1 MVGLIIAFPGI
12 VSRDTNKAPE
22 GNLDQL
28 QQQIDNGLGATQ
40 KPEPTLPGAD
50 DKTKDAPE
58 DPMEAIRRANEQDK
72 AKK

>member
-1 MVGLIIAFPGI
+1 VMVSLIIAFPGI
-12 VSRDTNKAPE
+12 VTRDTSKAAE

-28 QQQIDNGLGATQ
+28 QQQIDSGLGAAQ
-40 KPEPTLPGAD
+40 KPEPTLPDAD
-50 DKTKDAPE
+50 KKDAPE